1 MSGRPSARILS
12 VAALTAAILG
22 IAGCYGQ
29 TDFATQIGHNAA
41 TLNAHGSANS
51 GPVEPY
57 FEFWKTATPNTR
69 IQTPVQIVPGGVSG
83 PVSARATNLTD
94 GTDYSYRFCGTDSS
108 THGSPVCAQTQTFV
122 TGLSS
127 VQAYGDTR
135 QQGVAGDFDQI
146 YVKVVAA
153 PPNGTPTGR
162 VFYRFNDHR
171 STTANPGGISFEF
184 GSKTED
190 NVTCVNVKGNVAAIG
205 FRQIPPYPDTIPFRN
220 EQVVWILDRGRADSG
235 QDKFLGS
242 TYFTVAGPPANDC
255 PIPDSTD
262 NLPVV
267 THGDA
272 AVSEVQPVSP
282 N

>member
-127 VQAYGDTR
+127 VQATGDTT
-135 QQGVAGDFDQI
+135 QPGADFDFARI
-146 YVKVVAA
+146 SVNVVAA
-153 PPNGTPTGR
+153 PPGGTPRGH
-162 VFYRFNDHR
+162 VSYRLRDHR
-171 STTANPGGISFEF
+171 SIWGPGGTFWDF
-184 GSKTED
+184 GSQTED
-190 NVTCVNVKGNVAAIG
+190 NINCVRIQGNVAVIG
-205 FRQIPPYPDTIPFRN
+205 FRQVPPFPSNISFRN
-220 EQVVWILDRGRADSG
+220 DQWVFIVDGGLSDSG
-235 QDKFLGS
+235 KDSF
-242 TYFTVAGPPANDC
+242 AGTIYVGDSGPAANDC
-255 PIPDSTD
+255 SFQPSTD
-262 NLPVV
+262 GPGTLS
-267 THGDA
+267 HGDA

>member
-1 MSGRPSARILS
+1 

-22 IAGCYGQ
+22 ITGCYGQ

-57 FEFWKTATPNTR
+57 FEFWKTATPNTT
-69 IQTPVQIVPGGVSG
+69 IQTPIQIFPGGVSG
-83 PVSARATNLTD
+83 PVSARATNLSD
-94 GTDYSYRFCGTDSS
+94 GTEYSYRFCGTDSS
-108 THGSPVCAQTQTFV
+108 THGFPVCAQIQTFT

-127 VQAYGDTR
+127 VQATGDTKK
-135 QQGVAGDFDQI
+135 QGVATDFDQI
-146 YVKVVAA
+146 YVNVVAA
-153 PPNGTPTGR
+153 PPNGTPRGR

-171 STTANPGGISFEF
+171 STTANPGGVSFEF

-190 NVTCVNVKGNVAAIG
+190 NVNCVSVKGNVAAIG
-205 FRQIPPYPDTIPFRN
+205 FRQIPPYPDNIPFRN
-220 EQVVWILDRGRADSG
+220 EQWIYVVDAGRADSG

-242 TYFTVAGPPANDC
+242 QYFKGFGPPDPNDC
-255 PIPDSTD
+255 SIPDATD
-262 NLPVV
+262 NFPLLS
-267 THGDA
+267 HGDA
-272 AVSEVQPVSP
+272 AVSDVQPVSP